1 MLVAFLVLVLAGSTR
16 VGWLLLF
23 DAVLWG
29 ALAIS
34 AVMPWLAGGKLDVRR
49 RVVGW
54 DGDDDAPGPTEGR
67 PVEFEV
73 TLHNRGMLPCM
84 LLSVDLGCGGE
95 TVEPGKEKNRIVAEP
110 VVSAGGPHDSARAFS
125 GEYLDGPPGEG
136 KSQGTP
142 EARPPPILRY
152 IVQLFKQQRNSLG
165 VRRPFSSIP

>member
-1 MLVAFLVLVLAGSTR
+1 MLVLAGSTR

-34 AVMPWLAGGKLDVRR
+34 AVMPWLAGGTLDVRR

-54 DGDDDAPGPTEGR
+54 DGDDDALGPTEGR

-84 LLSVDLGCGGE
+84 LLSVDLGCGGLTAGPE
-95 TVEPGKEKNRIVAEP
+95 DPHDGQLQISESRWHG
-110 VVSAGGPHDSARAFS
+110 SGGP
-125 GEYLDGPPGEG
+125 
-136 KSQGTP
+136 GTVQVLLL
-142 EARPPPILRY
+142 LR
-152 IVQLFKQQRNSLG
+152 
-165 VRRPFSSIP
+165 

>member
-1 MLVAFLVLVLAGSTR
+1 MIRPRGVALVLVAFLVLVLAGSTR

-54 DGDDDAPGPTEGR
+54 DGDEDAPGPTEGR

-95 TVEPGKEKNRIVAEP
+95 TVEPGKGRLLLAWLGRGHTARAVTRVVYDRRGMHELRPVKTETTLSYGLFRRTRRIVE
-110 VVSAGGPHDSARAFS
+110 
-125 GEYLDGPPGEG
+125 EM
-136 KSQGTP
+136 
-142 EARPPPILRY
+142 EA
-152 IVQLFKQQRNSLG
+152 Q
-165 VRRPFSSIP
+165 